1 MGIEVAETEVVET
14 EVVETVVVE
23 TEVVEPEVVETEVVE
38 TDKEIICPIEKIE
51 EIETENENVEVVIA
65 HQEVDIEVVEN
76 KTECTEST
84 GEWYTD
90 DCIQKEMACKE
101 KEDENVEITEQINA
115 VEEDKNTLHI
125 SAEVFNEEETI
136 LGENIEEQKEIDA
149 EEIVTENK
157 HDDEIPINLVED
169 VESASIARDDEQIE
183 NTEVNSGS
191 SVQVESNL
199 EAETV
204 TLAESGLMSE
214 EKTVENEN
222 VSEST
227 GILDASDGIWKCQWN
242 LPCLESKEVE
252 VESTVT
258 MQTPDVEEISIEE
271 TAKEIEPQ
279 FQLSKEDEELDAKNE
294 QLDELSS
301 FDSVNTVIQR
311 TEDQMESLPEIESLE
326 ESLQSVVEDEN
337 ECVEQ
342 TDILNVEP
350 NENSE
355 AGTDSLEAVAAE
367 QEITEVDNTTQMEV
381 ESNISLP
388 ELEEVEMKADEI
400 NEKVDIA
407 EPSSLDSLEEE
418 KGDEVTSNIDGNK
431 NTETAIKDI
440 LTDTVDKIPSKT
452 EITSLENVCDSPADD
467 LISEGGSDGC
477 VSTDE
482 GIAASDDDDKDSCK
496 SGELRKEKDN
506 AKEIVKS
513 EIKIENLITEID
525 QHT

>member
-1 MGIEVAETEVVET
+1 
-14 EVVETVVVE
+14 
-23 TEVVEPEVVETEVVE
+23 
-38 TDKEIICPIEKIE
+38 
-51 EIETENENVEVVIA
+51 
-65 HQEVDIEVVEN
+65 
-76 KTECTEST
+76 
-84 GEWYTD
+84 
-90 DCIQKEMACKE
+90 
-101 KEDENVEITEQINA
+101 
-115 VEEDKNTLHI
+115 
-125 SAEVFNEEETI
+125 

-169 VESASIARDDEQIE
+169 VESASIEREIEEDDEEIK

-199 EAETV
+199 EAETI
-204 TLAESGLMSE
+204 TLVESGLISE
-214 EKTVENEN
+214 ERTVENEN

-279 FQLSKEDEELDAKNE
+279 FELSKEDEELDAKNE

-311 TEDQMESLPEIESLE
+311 TENQMESLPEIESLE

-355 AGTDSLEAVAAE
+355 VLVHEAGTDSLEAVAAE
-367 QEITEVDNTTQMEV
+367 QEIAEVDNTTQMEV

-431 NTETAIKDI
+431 NAETAIKNI
-440 LTDTVDKIPSKT
+440 LTDIVDKIPSNT

-506 AKEIVKS
+506 AKEIVES